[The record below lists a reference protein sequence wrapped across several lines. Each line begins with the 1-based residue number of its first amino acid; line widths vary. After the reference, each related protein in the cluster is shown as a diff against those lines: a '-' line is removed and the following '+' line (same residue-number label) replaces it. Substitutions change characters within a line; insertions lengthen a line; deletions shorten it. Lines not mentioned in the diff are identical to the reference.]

1 MEDQLNKTEENE
13 YRFRTKCEYCGKK
26 FLTNSFF
33 IDMCPKCMEE
43 YSNFLVISD
52 QKSTKD

>member
-13 YRFRTKCEYCGKK
+13 YRFRAKCEYCGKT
-26 FLTNSFF
+26 FLTSSFF
-33 IDMCPKCMEE
+33 IDMCPNCMEE